1 MDELYAR
8 IDTANRFTPQPANTV
23 PIKDQSSQAAFGLD
37 WAARQ
42 GTRETPPEPQRMPP
56 IVPVAS

>member
-1 MDELYAR
+1 MDDLYAK
-8 IDTANRFTPQPANTV
+8 IDTANRFTPPPANAI

-37 WAARQ
+37 WASRQ
-42 GTRETPPEPQRMPP
+42 STRETQPEPQRMAP